1 MSPNPE
7 KASMALGLELRKTDF
22 IHWISVQK
30 KEEHTLKIPERKT
43 GCKKKKVKGKLS

>member
-30 KEEHTLKIPERKT
+30 KEEHTLKIRERKT
-43 GCKKKKVKGKLS
+43 VSMRL